1 MLKTSAHI
9 GQKVKLL
16 RQARNLSLNDLS
28 KLSGISKAALSKLE
42 SGDSNPR
49 IDTLEAIA
57 VALRFPLGDLFT
69 ASNEG
74 YPRYEKNKVFKGE
87 YAEDFKFRVGMGNIS
102 EIWHL
107 KMIRG
112 AIINSPAHST
122 GTHEHILIHQGTL
135 MMRFNEDQTVLLKPG
150 DFYAFSCDIPHSYIC
165 MEGELSGTLIM
176 SYSHIGQTSP

>member
-57 VALRFPLGDLFT
+57 VALRFPLG
-69 ASNEG
+69 SV
-74 YPRYEKNKVFKGE
+74 YR
-87 YAEDFKFRVGMGNIS
+87 
-102 EIWHL
+102 
-107 KMIRG
+107 
-112 AIINSPAHST
+112 
-122 GTHEHILIHQGTL
+122 Q
-135 MMRFNEDQTVLLKPG
+135 
-150 DFYAFSCDIPHSYIC
+150 
-165 MEGELSGTLIM
+165 
-176 SYSHIGQTSP
+176 